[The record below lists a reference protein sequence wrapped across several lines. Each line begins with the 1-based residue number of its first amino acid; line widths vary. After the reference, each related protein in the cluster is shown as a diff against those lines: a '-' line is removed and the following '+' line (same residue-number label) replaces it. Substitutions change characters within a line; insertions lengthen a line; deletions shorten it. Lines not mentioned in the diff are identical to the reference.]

1 MLCAI
6 DGGTTISCILRK
18 RFLGSH
24 ADRKHRNHKSQV
36 TVTKVKGEAVTA
48 RVRYAIVGTGSR
60 AEMYV
65 RAILLDHADVAEL
78 VALADVNPGRL
89 EHYARLVASLDDRA
103 TTPSLWRADQ
113 VAELVASGQVDR
125 VIVTS
130 PDYTHAGVV
139 VTALRSGADV
149 IVEKP
154 LTINAESAAE
164 IARAVDETGRS
175 VVATFNYRYS
185 PRNSELK
192 RVIASGAIGTPTSV
206 HFEWVLD
213 TAHGAD
219 YFRRWHRD
227 KANSGG
233 LLVHKA
239 SHHFDLVNWWI
250 DDVPVRVF
258 ASGGLRFYGDKNAAA
273 RGLTN
278 RPARGTDAQEP
289 DPFLLDLRKDE
300 KLKQL
305 YLDNEQHD
313 GYRRDQ
319 DVFSP
324 GITIED
330 NLSLVVDY
338 ASGASMSYSLNAHSP
353 WEGYRIAVNGTEGRA
368 ELTVVERSALPLEAD
383 GHTIVDPS
391 AVPDDRY
398 HDAVRPREEHLVLQ
412 RHWEKAQEIPIPV
425 GEGGHGGGDTI
436 MLRDVLVGHDHDPL
450 GRPADYIDGM
460 KAIAVGIAANRSL
473 ATGMPV
479 AVADLGLGV
488 DLSVAGAV
496 RATAEQAVR

>member
-1 MLCAI
+1 M
-6 DGGTTISCILRK
+6 
-18 RFLGSH
+18 
-24 ADRKHRNHKSQV
+24 
-36 TVTKVKGEAVTA
+36 TV
-48 RVRYAIVGTGSR
+48 RIRYAIVGTGSR

-78 VALADVNPGRL
+78 VAIADVNPGRL
-89 EHYARLVASLDDRA
+89 DYYADLIASLQAHAPTPARA
-103 TTPSLWRADQ
+103 HAPTPAPTLWRADQ
-113 VAELVASGQVDR
+113 VAELVASERIDR

-139 VTALRSGADV
+139 VTAMLAGADV

-154 LTINAESAAE
+154 LTIDAESAAE
-164 IARAVDETGRS
+164 IARTVRETGRS

-185 PRNSELK
+185 PRNTELK
-192 RVIASGAIGTPTSV
+192 RLIASGAIGTPTSV

-258 ASGGLRFYGDKNAAA
+258 ASGGLRFYGDENAAK

-278 RPARGTDAQEP
+278 RPERGTDARES
-289 DPFLLDLRKDE
+289 DPFLLDLREDE
-300 KLKQL
+300 KLRQL

-368 ELTVVERSALPLEAD
+368 ELTVVERSALPLAAD

-391 AVPDDRY
+391 AVTDDR
-398 HDAVRPREEHLVLQ
+398 HDDSVRPREEHLVLQ
-412 RHWEKAQEIPIPV
+412 RHWQTAQEIPIPS

-436 MLRDVLVGHDHDPL
+436 MLRDVLVGHDADPL

-460 KAIAVGIAANRSL
+460 KAIAVGIAGNRSL
-473 ATGMPV
+473 ATGLPV

-488 DLSVAGAV
+488 ELSAARNV
-496 RATAEQAVR
+496 AEQAAR